1 MFFYFPGLGNILWA
15 TGAGSN
21 SCKYFSRGCGLLAL
35 PQAQVHLQARVVLF
49 AVWLYLDVDMWPAQP
64 SLSVIRLATRFSSAG
79 RGKTMIVFESVR
91 KRNPAPL
98 NFFLFEIVFQ
108 SNASFKKKKKRLF
121 SVWIFPVG
129 NYPDIHKTG
138 SVVPTLSKSC
148 LQLLHFCKTFQR
160 SSLPSS
166 GWTVA
171 NQTCI
176 ALSLPAAVTLQTQLS
191 QQLLG

>member
-64 SLSVIRLATRFSSAG
+64 SLSVIRLATPFSSAG

-108 SNASFKKKKKRLF
+108 SNASFKKKKKSACSQCEFFLWVIIRTYIKLGQWFLPFPSHVCSYCISAKLF
-121 SVWIFPVG
+121 
-129 NYPDIHKTG
+129 N
-138 SVVPTLSKSC
+138 VPHC
-148 LQLLHFCKTFQR
+148 LQVDELWQIR
-160 SSLPSS
+160 P
-166 GWTVA
+166 V
-171 NQTCI
+171 
-176 ALSLPAAVTLQTQLS
+176 
-191 QQLLG
+191 